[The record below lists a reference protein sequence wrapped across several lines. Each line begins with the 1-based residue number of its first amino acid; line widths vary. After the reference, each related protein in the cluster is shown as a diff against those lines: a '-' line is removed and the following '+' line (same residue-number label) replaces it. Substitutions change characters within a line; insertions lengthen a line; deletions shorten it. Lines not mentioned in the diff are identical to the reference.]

1 MADTPSSLPPR
12 SGPPGRRAE
21 DIARWPRLTPLR
33 FTLLVAVGA
42 VLFAS
47 IGEVAPSADRVIGA
61 IPRMGSLLDRMLP
74 PETDPAFLGRMGERM
89 VETLQIALVGT
100 LFGILLSFP
109 LAWLSAAGFSPL
121 GRLRWL
127 ARATVSLFRTV
138 PDLVWALFFVSAVG
152 LGAIAGTLTI
162 IVDTAGF
169 CGRFFAE
176 AMEDSDKRPREAL
189 EAVGARRI
197 DLLAAA
203 VVPQCMP
210 SFINTSLF
218 ALELSVRSSV
228 VLGIVGAGGIGQ
240 ELKSAFEL
248 FQYSKASA
256 IILAIFV
263 IVLAMEHLTDRLR
276 RRLG

>member
-1 MADTPSSLPPR
+1 VADATSSH
-12 SGPPGRRAE
+12 PGDRRLQAR
-21 DIARWPRLTPLR
+21 DIARWPRITPLR
-33 FTLLVAVGA
+33 FTLLVVLGA
-42 VLFAS
+42 ALVAS
-47 IGEVAPSADRVIGA
+47 IGDVAPSADRLIGA
-61 IPRMGSLLDRMLP
+61 VPRMGALLGRMLP
-74 PETDPAFLGRMGERM
+74 PDTDPAFLGRMGLRL
-89 VETLQIALVGT
+89 VETLQIALVGN

-109 LAWLSAAGFSPL
+109 LAWISAAGLSPL

-127 ARATVSLFRTV
+127 ARGIVSLFRTV
-138 PDLVWALFFVSAVG
+138 PDLVWALFFVSGVG

-162 IVDTAGF
+162 VVDTVGF

-189 EAVGARRI
+189 EAVGARKL
-197 DLLAAA
+197 DVLAAA

-218 ALELSVRSSV
+218 ALEKAVRSSV

-248 FQYSKASA
+248 FQYPKASA
-256 IILAIFV
+256 IILAIFA
-263 IVLAMEHLTDRLR
+263 IVLVMEHLTDWLR